1 MKVLE
6 NKTALITGGSSGIG
20 KAIAKTFVDN
30 GAKVIIL
37 DVNTEAGENTAK
49 ELGAAFY
56 KVDVAKTKD
65 VADTIAN
72 IIETHGTVDILV
84 NNAGITRDSLIMR
97 MDEDQWDS
105 VIAVNL
111 KAVYNT
117 CKALARHM
125 MKAKNGAIINIA
137 SVIGLTGNA
146 GQANYAASKA
156 GAIGVTKSLAK
167 EFAAKNVRVNAIA
180 PGFIRTAMTEKLT
193 EQQKQAIQQK
203 IPLGTFGEA
212 EDVAKAAL
220 FLASED
226 SRYVTGQVLVVDGGM
241 VM

>member
-226 SRYVTGQVLVVDGGM
+226 SRDVTGQVLVVDGGM